1 MRPVAFFIMESIN
14 MPKMT
19 LIQRFSFLCFIALVF
34 FGVGFGWISS
44 TIMERKFLMR
54 SKQTTANIVSGN
66 VREHFKSNDFRS
78 PKIGSDYDNF
88 FEKMRHISLGPNIE
102 RIKIWNKEKYV
113 VWSDD
118 RRLIGKHF
126 PENEALDIA
135 LSGKIVSEAGFREKT
150 EHLFEQQ
157 FETLHEIYIPIRFKS
172 NIDIE
177 TVFEIYQNLNSLY
190 IDIFQQ
196 KKVIWTSTILGF
208 TFLYLILI
216 GIISSASRRIE
227 SQSRKVAQSEERYRT
242 LVQSAQD
249 GIISIDHT
257 GEIALLNE
265 AAAQMFGYKEEELMN
280 QPFTD
285 LVPEKYNEKHQ
296 SEMVC
301 FFNICETPIFGEV
314 IEYVGIRKSGQR
326 FPLEMCLSISRT
338 SNFPTVTA
346 IIRDI
351 TERKAIKESLNLA
364 REIQQNLIPR
374 DIPRINGLDIAAK
387 IIYCEETGGDYYD
400 FVEFGVQDQGKLGV
414 VLGDVSG
421 HGISSALLM
430 ATVRSSVRQRSFIPG
445 SLSTIVS
452 DVNRQLVHDVKD
464 SSQFITLFFLIINPK
479 NQSLL
484 WVRAGHDPGLFFDP
498 RTNTF
503 ENLKGLGLALG
514 VDKNWEYE
522 ENKKFGL
529 EKGQIIVLGTDGV
542 WEARNSQGKMF
553 RKESV
558 YEIIQQYNSKSAND
572 IMEAI
577 IKTLRQFQE
586 GTKLEDDM
594 TLVII
599 KINDDF

>member
-1 MRPVAFFIMESIN
+1 
-14 MPKMT
+14 
-19 LIQRFSFLCFIALVF
+19 
-34 FGVGFGWISS
+34 
-44 TIMERKFLMR
+44 
-54 SKQTTANIVSGN
+54 
-66 VREHFKSNDFRS
+66 
-78 PKIGSDYDNF
+78 
-88 FEKMRHISLGPNIE
+88 
-102 RIKIWNKEKYV
+102 
-113 VWSDD
+113 
-118 RRLIGKHF
+118 
-126 PENEALDIA
+126 
-135 LSGKIVSEAGFREKT
+135 
-150 EHLFEQQ
+150 
-157 FETLHEIYIPIRFKS
+157 
-172 NIDIE
+172 
-177 TVFEIYQNLNSLY
+177 
-190 IDIFQQ
+190 
-196 KKVIWTSTILGF
+196 
-208 TFLYLILI
+208 
-216 GIISSASRRIE
+216 
-227 SQSRKVAQSEERYRT
+227 

-257 GEIALLNE
+257 GKIALMNE

-285 LVPEKYNEKHQ
+285 LVPDKYNEKHQ
-296 SEMVC
+296 SGMFC
-301 FFNICETPIFGEV
+301 FFNTCETTIFGKV

-326 FPLEMCLSISRT
+326 FPLEMSLSLSRE
-338 SNFPTVTA
+338 SSFPTVTA

-364 REIQQNLIPR
+364 REIQQNLIPK
-374 DIPRINGLDIAAK
+374 DIPRINGIDIAAK

-400 FVEFGVQDQGKLGV
+400 FVEFGLQNQGKLGV

-445 SLSTIVS
+445 SLSTIVT

-503 ENLKGLGLALG
+503 ENLKGSGLALG
-514 VDKNWEYE
+514 VDKNWKYE
-522 ENKKFGL
+522 ENEKFGL
-529 EKGQIIVLGTDGV
+529 EKGQIIVLGTDGI

-553 RKESV
+553 RKESI